1 MPRLGLLMMQN
12 AGVPR
17 VAYLQLSIVRWLE
30 AAGITVVPIPPNIG
44 VAEAAAYFEY
54 VQGLFLHPGWA
65 DQPAYAALV
74 RMFLTM
80 AVEENKKGG
89 YFPVW
94 GTCQGFQR
102 LIQFFGSS
110 LDNLKSLRFATG
122 TRFILQTE
130 RRDSRILRYASD
142 AQFAHLK
149 HDYVPWFNHEYG
161 ISLRTFR
168 ASKRLG
174 TTFRVL
180 STSHDRAGTEYVSM
194 IEGKTLPF
202 YGVQFHPDQEPAS
215 LGWMAEFLAS
225 ELAKSRHGGFHPRPT
240 LQLTDGE
247 CEEEGHVMQCLRLE
261 L

>member
-12 AGVPR
+12 AGAPR
-17 VAYLQLSIVRWLE
+17 VAYIQLSIVRWLE
-30 AAGITVVPIPPNIG
+30 SAGITVVAIPPNIG
-44 VAEAAAYFEY
+44 AAEAAAYFEY
-54 VQGLFLHPGWA
+54 IHGLFLHPGWA
-65 DQPAYAALV
+65 DQPAYAALA

-80 AVEENKKGG
+80 AVEENRKGG

-102 LIQFFGSS
+102 LIQFFGSP
-110 LDNLKSLRFATG
+110 LENLKSLRFATG

-161 ISLRTFR
+161 ISLRAFR

-174 TTFRVL
+174 SAFRVL

>member
-12 AGVPR
+12 AGAPQ
-17 VAYLQLSIVRWLE
+17 VAYIHLSIMRWLE
-30 AAGITVVPIPPNIG
+30 SAGITVVAIPPNIG

-54 VQGLFLHPGWA
+54 IQGLFLHPGWA

-80 AVEENKKGG
+80 AASANGRGG

-110 LDNLKSLRFATG
+110 LENLQSLRFATG
-122 TRFILQTE
+122 TRFILQAE
-130 RRDSRILRYASD
+130 RQDSRILRYASD

-149 HDYVPWFNHEYG
+149 HDYVPWFNHEFG
-161 ISLRTFR
+161 ISIRAFR

-174 TTFRVL
+174 AAFRVL

-194 IEGKTLPF
+194 IEGKKLPF
-202 YGVQFHPDQEPAS
+202 YGVQFHPDQDPAN
-215 LGWMAEFLAS
+215 LGWMAAFLAS
-225 ELAKSRHGGFHPRPT
+225 ELDKSRHGGFHPRPT